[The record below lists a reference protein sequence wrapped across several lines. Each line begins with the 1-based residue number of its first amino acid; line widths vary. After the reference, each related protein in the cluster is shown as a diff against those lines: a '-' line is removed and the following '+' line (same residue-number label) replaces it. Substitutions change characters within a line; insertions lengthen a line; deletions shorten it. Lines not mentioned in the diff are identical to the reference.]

1 MFICRL
7 LFRRRTGFMYAI
19 LGDIGGTN
27 TRLALAE
34 SADSELLHV
43 QYFENKNFEHLDQII
58 EKYLAI
64 NDLSAHASVENAA
77 IAVAG
82 PITGD
87 QIELTNV
94 SFGFSQAEYK
104 QKFGFKRLNIIND
117 FTALAYCLP
126 HMKEEDLIPVGD
138 KKMAKK
144 GNKLVIGPGTGMG
157 MAALIPCDIEG
168 HETHWQPIPSEAG
181 HSTFSPNTEREFQL
195 VRALRK
201 QYYRVSI
208 ERLISGV
215 GIKTIYDTL
224 AKIDN
229 LAIKDL
235 TPSQISK
242 LALDDEDDLAVESLN
257 LFCNILGRAAG
268 DHCLHF
274 SAYGG
279 VYIAGGII
287 PKILP
292 FFLKSDFRKIFD
304 KKGRMAGLTKDVATN
319 IITHKYPA
327 LIGAL
332 ASLD

>member
-1 MFICRL
+1 
-7 LFRRRTGFMYAI
+7 MYAI

-34 SADSELLHV
+34 GPKSELLHI
-43 QYFENKNFEHLDQII
+43 QYFENKDFEHLDQII
-58 EKYLAI
+58 SKYLDNLGLTKAG
-64 NDLSAHASVENAA
+64 SVKNAA

-82 PITGD
+82 PVKGD

-94 SFGFSQAEYK
+94 DFGFSQAEYK
-104 QKFGFKRLNIIND
+104 QKFGFDRLNIIND
-117 FTALAYCLP
+117 FTALAYSLP
-126 HMKEEDLIPVGD
+126 QLTEDDLIQVGGG
-138 KKMAKK
+138 KVAENA
-144 GNKLVIGPGTGMG
+144 NKLVIGPGTGMG
-157 MAALIPCDIEG
+157 MAALIPCDIPADDG
-168 HETHWQPIPSEAG
+168 STNIHWHPIPSEAG
-181 HSTFSPNTEREFQL
+181 HSTYSPNTEREFQL
-195 VRALRK
+195 VRVLRK
-201 QYYRVSI
+201 QYYRVSV

-224 AKIDN
+224 AKIDGT
-229 LAIKDL
+229 AINDL

-242 LALDDEDDLAVESLN
+242 LALDNQDELAVESLN

-274 SAYGG
+274 SAFGG

-292 FFLKSDFRKIFD
+292 FFLKSDFRKIFE
-304 KKGRMAGLTKDVATN
+304 KKGRMADLTRNVATN

-332 ASLD
+332 ASLN

>member
-1 MFICRL
+1 
-7 LFRRRTGFMYAI
+7 MYAI

-58 EKYLAI
+58 EKYLD
-64 NDLSAHASVENAA
+64 NHNLGQVGSVENAA

-94 SFGFSQAEYK
+94 NFGFSQREYK

-117 FTALAYCLP
+117 FTALAYSLP
-126 HMKEEDLIPVGD
+126 HMTDDDLIQVGGG
-138 KKMAKK
+138 KVEENA
-144 GNKLVIGPGTGMG
+144 NKLVIGPGTGMG
-157 MAALIPCDIEG
+157 MAALIPCDIPNHG
-168 HETHWQPIPSEAG
+168 THWHPIPSEAG

-224 AKIDN
+224 AKIDA

-242 LALDDEDDLAVESLN
+242 LALNNEDELAVESLN
-257 LFCNILGRAAG
+257 LFCNILGRTAG

-292 FFLKSDFRKIFD
+292 FFLKSDFRRIFE
-304 KKGRMAGLTKDVATN
+304 KKGRMADLTTNVATN

>member
-1 MFICRL
+1 
-7 LFRRRTGFMYAI
+7 MYAI

-34 SADSELLHV
+34 GAKSELLHI
-43 QYFENKNFEHLDQII
+43 QYFENKDFENLDQII
-58 EKYLAI
+58 SKYLDI
-64 NDLSAHASVENAA
+64 LDLSKAGSVTNAA

-82 PITGD
+82 PIKGD

-94 SFGFSQAEYK
+94 DFGFSQTEYK

-126 HMKEEDLIPVGD
+126 HMTEDDLIQVGGG
-138 KKMAKK
+138 KVAENA
-144 GNKLVIGPGTGMG
+144 NKLVIGPGTGMG
-157 MAALIPCDIEG
+157 MAALIPCDIPTTDG
-168 HETHWQPIPSEAG
+168 SVYTHWHPIPSEAG
-181 HSTFSPNTEREFQL
+181 HSTYSPNTEREFQL
-195 VRALRK
+195 VRVLRK
-201 QYYRVSI
+201 QYYRVSV

-224 AKIDN
+224 AKIDGT
-229 LAIKDL
+229 AINDL

-242 LALDDEDDLAVESLN
+242 LALDNEDELAVESLN
-257 LFCNILGRAAG
+257 LFCNILGRTAG

-274 SAYGG
+274 SAFGG

-292 FFLKSDFRKIFD
+292 FFLKSDFRKIFE
-304 KKGRMAGLTKDVATN
+304 KKGRMADLTRNVATN

>member
-1 MFICRL
+1 
-7 LFRRRTGFMYAI
+7 MYAI

-34 SADSELLHV
+34 SATSKLMHV
-43 QYFENKNFEHLDQII
+43 QYFENKDFEHLDQII
-58 EKYLAI
+58 AKYLDAH
-64 NDLSAHASVENAA
+64 NLSKCGSVENAA

-82 PITGD
+82 PIKGD
-87 QIELTNV
+87 RIELTNV
-94 SFGFSQAEYK
+94 NFGFSQTEYK
-104 QKFGFKRLNIIND
+104 QTFGFKRLNIIND

-126 HMKEEDLIPVGD
+126 HMTDEDLIQVGGGKID
-138 KKMAKK
+138 PN

-157 MAALIPCDIEG
+157 MAALIPCDIPEYG
-168 HETHWQPIPSEAG
+168 THWHPIPSEAG

-195 VRALRK
+195 VRSLRK
-201 QYYRVSI
+201 QYYRVSV

-224 AKIDN
+224 AKIDTV
-229 LAIKDL
+229 AIHDL
-235 TPSQISK
+235 TPTQIST
-242 LALDDEDDLAVESLN
+242 LAQNDEDPLAVEALS
-257 LFCNILGRAAG
+257 LFCNILGRTAG

-274 SAYGG
+274 SAFGG

-292 FFLKSDFRKIFD
+292 FFMKSDFRKIFEM
-304 KKGRMAGLTKDVATN
+304 KGRMADLTSNVATN

>member
-1 MFICRL
+1 
-7 LFRRRTGFMYAI
+7 MYAI

-34 SADSELLHV
+34 SPSSKLLHI
-43 QYFENKNFEHLDQII
+43 QYFENKDFEHLDQII
-58 EKYLAI
+58 SKYLNAL
-64 NDLSAHASVENAA
+64 DLGTPGSVENAA

-82 PITGD
+82 PIKGD

-94 SFGFSQAEYK
+94 NFGFSQVEYK
-104 QKFGFKRLNIIND
+104 QKFGFNRLNIIND
-117 FTALAYCLP
+117 FTALAYSLP
-126 HMKEEDLIPVGD
+126 HMTEDDLIQVGGG
-138 KKMAKK
+138 KIEENA
-144 GNKLVIGPGTGMG
+144 NKLVIGPGTGMG
-157 MAALIPCDIEG
+157 MAALIPCDISDADG
-168 HETHWQPIPSEAG
+168 GSYIHWQPIPSEAG
-181 HSTFSPNTEREFQL
+181 HSTYSPNTEREFQL

-201 QYYRVSI
+201 QFYRVSV

-224 AKIDN
+224 AKIDGT
-229 LAIKDL
+229 AINDL

-242 LALDDEDDLAVESLN
+242 LALDAEDDLAVEALN
-257 LFCNILGRAAG
+257 LFCNILGRTAG

-274 SAYGG
+274 SAFGG

-292 FFLKSDFRKIFD
+292 FFLKSDFRRIFE
-304 KKGRMAGLTKDVATN
+304 KKGRMAELTKNVATN

>member
-1 MFICRL
+1 
-7 LFRRRTGFMYAI
+7 MYAI

-27 TRLALAE
+27 TRLALAK
-34 SADSELLHV
+34 SATSELLHV
-43 QYFENKNFEHLDQII
+43 QYFENKDFEHLDQII
-58 EKYLAI
+58 AKYLDTH
-64 NDLSAHASVENAA
+64 NLSQPGAVKNAA

-82 PITGD
+82 PIKGD

-94 SFGFSQAEYK
+94 NFGFSQIEYK
-104 QKFGFKRLNIIND
+104 QKFGFERLNIIND
-117 FTALAYCLP
+117 FTALAYSLP
-126 HMKEEDLIPVGD
+126 HMTEDDLIQVGGG
-138 KKMAKK
+138 KIAPNA
-144 GNKLVIGPGTGMG
+144 NKLVIGPGTGMG
-157 MAALIPCDIEG
+157 MAALIPCDIPSENG
-168 HETHWQPIPSEAG
+168 NIIHWHPIPSEAG
-181 HSTFSPNTEREFQL
+181 HSTYGPNTEREFQL

-229 LAIKDL
+229 SPIDDL
-235 TPSQISK
+235 SPSQISK
-242 LALDDEDDLAVESLN
+242 LALANEDELAVESLN
-257 LFCNILGRAAG
+257 LFCNILGRTAG

-274 SAYGG
+274 SAFGG

-292 FFLKSDFRKIFD
+292 FFLKSDFRKIFE
-304 KKGRMAGLTKDVATN
+304 KKGRMADLNRNVATN

>member
-1 MFICRL
+1 
-7 LFRRRTGFMYAI
+7 MYAI

-27 TRLALAE
+27 TRLAL
-34 SADSELLHV
+34 SEGPKSQLLHV
-43 QYFENKNFEHLDQII
+43 QYFENRDFEYLDQII
-58 EKYLAI
+58 AKYLNAQG
-64 NDLSAHASVENAA
+64 LGEPGAVQNAA

-82 PITGD
+82 PIKGD

-94 SFGFSQAEYK
+94 NFGFSQIEYK
-104 QKFGFKRLNIIND
+104 QKFGFERLNIIND
-117 FTALAYCLP
+117 FTALAYSLP
-126 HMKEEDLIPVGD
+126 HMTDDDLIQVGGGCVED
-138 KKMAKK
+138 NA
-144 GNKLVIGPGTGMG
+144 NKLVIGPGTGMG
-157 MAALIPCDIEG
+157 MAALIPCDIPG
-168 HETHWQPIPSEAG
+168 HGIHWHPIPSEAG

-229 LAIKDL
+229 LAINDL

-242 LALDDEDDLAVESLN
+242 LALDDEDTLAVESLN
-257 LFCNILGRAAG
+257 LFCNILGRTAG

-274 SAYGG
+274 SAFGG

-292 FFLKSDFRKIFD
+292 FFLKSDFRKIFE
-304 KKGRMAGLTKDVATN
+304 KKGRMASLTSGVATH